1 LTDRLLIVG
10 WDGADWE
17 ILDDLLSRGCLPTV
31 ETMIRDGARGNLDST
46 IPSHSWAAW
55 TSFLT
60 GLHPASHGV
69 YDFVERHP
77 TEPQRRVPV
86 GSASIKAP
94 TFLET
99 LSDHGLEVRSA
110 NVPVTFPPFPVNGR
124 LISGV
129 AIPHSASF
137 VHPADWSAELQRR
150 APFPINGMEW
160 GRFRDDPP
168 ALIAEV
174 RRLVEERTASYRVL
188 LEGDW
193 NVAVCVYV
201 APDRL
206 QHPMGNHLLP
216 SHPDFRHL
224 AETPNAQA
232 IRDVFRALDESLAGL
247 IEASGPDTTVVLMS
261 DHGFRPVERLS
272 NLNRLLERLGFM
284 APSRTAS
291 ATMGLRRSGLAR
303 AIARTRLGHAM
314 KRRIKA
320 PSTLDWSRTR
330 AYQSVSGGGINVNL
344 RGREPGG
351 TVPQS
356 EYEVVRTELRDALLA
371 YRDGETGEPIV
382 GQVRFREDLPPG
394 PFSDLAP
401 DVIASPTSRW
411 SFAHSDSISSPAR
424 WPSGSHRTRGIVVA
438 NGGRT
443 RPGTLGDRYIA
454 DLGATALAFC
464 GVSADGLD
472 GRVIKEVAGESPDR
486 SPLTADASLGAPPEA
501 RRRFDR
507 GDSGMSEEDNEVV
520 AQHLRDLGYIE

>member
-17 ILDDLLSRGCLPTV
+17 ILDDLLTRGCLPTV

-99 LSDHGLEVRSA
+99 LSEHGLEVRSA

-129 AIPHSASF
+129 AIPHGAPF
-137 VHPADWSAELQRR
+137 VHPAEWSGELERR

-160 GRFRDDPP
+160 GRFREDPS

-193 NVAVCVYV
+193 NVAVCVFV

-216 SHPDFRHL
+216 SHPDFPRC
-224 AETPNAQA
+224 AETPNAEA
-232 IRDVFRALDESLAGL
+232 IRDVFRTLDRSLAAL
-247 IEASGPDTTVVLMS
+247 IETAGEGSTVVLMS

-272 NLNRLLERLGFM
+272 NLSRLLERLGFA
-284 APSRTAS
+284 APARTAS

-303 AIARTRLGHAM
+303 AIAGTRLGHAI

-320 PSTLDWSRTR
+320 PSTVDWSRTR
-330 AYQSVSGGGINVNL
+330 AYQAVSGGGINVNL
-344 RGREPGG
+344 RGREPDG
-351 TVPQS
+351 TVAPGAFDD
-356 EYEVVRTELRDALLA
+356 VRNELRDALLA
-371 YRDGETGEPIV
+371 YRDEETGEPIV
-382 GQVRFREDLPPG
+382 GQVRFREDLPSG

-401 DVIASPTSRW
+401 DLIASPTARW

-424 WPSGSHRTRGIVVA
+424 WPSASHRTRGIVVA
-438 NGGRT
+438 SGGRT
-443 RPGTLGDRYIA
+443 RPGSLGDRYIA

-464 GVSADGLD
+464 GVPADGLD
-472 GRVIKEVAGESPDR
+472 GRVIDEVAGEAAER
-486 SPLTADASLGAPPEA
+486 SAVTVDAHLDAQEP

-507 GDSGMSEEDNEVV
+507 GDSGMSDEDNEVV